1 MGSQDEE
8 DAEDVADPGERVQEV
23 DLARRVL
30 GDEEVEEGQRDR
42 VAGEH
47 VVTAGTNTL
56 EGHSSTRPENGRNGQ
71 QKNLQPPQPHNQSQ
85 NAISWAKRTSILG

>member
-23 DLARRVL
+23 NLARRVL

-56 EGHSSTRPENGRNGQ
+56 EGHSSTRPENGRNSQ
-71 QKNLQPPQPHNQSQ
+71 QK
-85 NAISWAKRTSILG
+85 ISNHLSPTIKARLPTPRAKETSILG